1 MDPWEQKWNHK
12 LKIPFA
18 FMTFRTPRSD
28 QTVKTKTS
36 SDKNNTASI
45 MKLKTLSNT
54 VTAIKAPD

>member
-1 MDPWEQKWNHK
+1 
-12 LKIPFA
+12 
-18 FMTFRTPRSD
+18 MTFRTPRSD